1 MFNLDKITRSIDP
14 RVYFTSVIFGS
25 YRRNRKW
32 YNKLISEGVTP
43 GEEINVGNI
52 KTSDTIFILGT
63 GSSVCEYTN
72 DHWEEIERHDSL
84 GFNDWIL
91 HDFTPTIFGT
101 EFLHKRQ
108 TQQIL
113 NMKEEEYKKTP
124 IIFKSV
130 WRRKKVSPLDL
141 PEYVQDNL
149 ITFFDLTIPGETVE
163 ETKIALK
170 YLRKFGITNTSQSP
184 KYILKKTGS
193 LIYYIMLAVR
203 MGYKQIVLCGVDLND
218 SDYFFEQDR
227 DYYKSK
233 NYPIPDKNS
242 GDIHATFDPSVK
254 SVPVDGVIDAI
265 NGTILQPQN
274 IDLYI
279 GAKSSALFPEYPYY
293 FESI

>member
-1 MFNLDKITRSIDP
+1 MQKSITTCNMFNLDKITRSIDP

-113 NMKEEEYKKTP
+113 NMKEEEYKKHRLYSKV
-124 IIFKSV
+124 FGEE
-130 WRRKKVSPLDL
+130 KK
-141 PEYVQDNL
+141 
-149 ITFFDLTIPGETVE
+149 
-163 ETKIALK
+163 
-170 YLRKFGITNTSQSP
+170 
-184 KYILKKTGS
+184 
-193 LIYYIMLAVR
+193 
-203 MGYKQIVLCGVDLND
+203 
-218 SDYFFEQDR
+218 
-227 DYYKSK
+227 
-233 NYPIPDKNS
+233 
-242 GDIHATFDPSVK
+242 
-254 SVPVDGVIDAI
+254 
-265 NGTILQPQN
+265 
-274 IDLYI
+274 
-279 GAKSSALFPEYPYY
+279 SAL
-293 FESI
+293 